1 MCALYLTLLL
11 LLAGPLVVRAEE
23 DSNTATM
30 ATACGAGAGAAPR
43 VVDVQLARTG
53 EQVQATLAMPLGP
66 LPAVGC
72 VVPIP
77 FQVPEAYRPPWPLWR
92 DVMARAMQADGTPDP
107 NHPEPLPVRLWIH
120 PDGTLQYDAAVD
132 ELGVEYLAYDLDLA
146 WGTTRAGNDLAVLDI
161 LNAAMDLDL
170 TPKELGAYRDD
181 TGRVTVLDWHANHPY
196 EYGEY
201 GSIPGPKRG
210 IHPPGVRMAW
220 ELPSELGQLT
230 RLTRLALGGPLLTGT
245 IPPELGQL
253 AQLER
258 LTLVGSHLTGAVP
271 PELGQLAQL
280 WELEL
285 HGNQLTA
292 LPPELGQ
299 LTQLATL
306 SLAGNQLTSLPP
318 ELGQLTQLFHLGLA
332 GNQLT
337 ALPPELGQLTSLHK
351 LGLAGNQLASL
362 PPVVRQLPNL
372 AALDVQDNWLK
383 ALPSLAELT
392 KLKYLDVSG
401 NRLTALPALA
411 ELTKLKYL
419 DVSGNRLTALLPDN
433 LLPQG
438 EQDFPWEVPG
448 PRVFWPA
455 FSN

>member
-1 MCALYLTLLL
+1 MWFPSLYTPVPRALCALYLTLLL
-11 LLAGPLVVRAEE
+11 LLAGPVVVRAEE

-30 ATACGAGAGAAPR
+30 AVACGAGAGAEPPAI
-43 VVDVQLARTG
+43 DVQLALTG
-53 EQVQATLAMPLGP
+53 QQVQATLAMPLSP
-66 LPAVGC
+66 LAAAGC

-92 DVMARAMQADGTPDP
+92 DVMGRAMQADGTPDP
-107 NHPEPLPVRLWIH
+107 NHPEPLPFRLWIH
-120 PDGTLQYDAAVD
+120 PDGTLQYDAAVG

-170 TPKELGAYRDD
+170 TPKELGAHRDG
-181 TGRVTVLDWHANHPY
+181 TGRVTDLDWHSNHPY
-196 EYGEY
+196 EYDEY
-201 GSIPGPKRG
+201 GPKRG

-285 HGNQLTA
+285 HGNQLTS

-299 LTQLATL
+299 LTQLGTL

-318 ELGQLTQLFHLGLA
+318 ELGQLTQLFNLGLA

-337 ALPPELGQLTSLHK
+337 ALPPELGQLTNLHK
-351 LGLAGNQLASL
+351 LGLAGNQFASL
-362 PPVVRQLPNL
+362 PPVVRQLLNL
-372 AALDVQDNWLK
+372 AALDVQDNRLK
-383 ALPSLAELT
+383 VLPSLAGLP

-401 NRLTALPALA
+401 NRLTALPSLT
-411 ELTKLKYL
+411 ELPKLKYL
-419 DVSGNRLTALLPDN
+419 DVSRNRLTALLPDS
-433 LLPQG
+433 LLP
-438 EQDFPWEVPG
+438 
-448 PRVFWPA
+448 
-455 FSN
+455 